1 MGLTSSEL
9 GRRLFVDVE
18 TYGARP
24 SHRTGTVD
32 DAATI
37 EWFSSL
43 LRADGATVDVE
54 SWTFPRWTAEWS
66 AELRGAN
73 GGNDDAIDSLPLF
86 YETVGSFAGDEID
99 VVPTENPGGFLSVKN
114 RRATL
119 DVPKL
124 ARATLQVPGHCIGR
138 KLRVRIDNATV
149 VEGVSANVL
158 AGYGCSFA
166 NAEILIATPLSG
178 WFHCASE
185 RGTGISIARWLAH
198 TLAEQGHRVGLLGT
212 SGHELF
218 NLGLEHH
225 LLTHSTSAKV
235 IVHIGASVGARSPD
249 SADALSD
256 SLYATSNVDGVGSE
270 LASIGYHQRVASVDP
285 KQWIGEGTR
294 WCTLGLP
301 LLSVAGMSH
310 WFHSPQDTADRT
322 SPELL
327 ERVARALLA
336 DVWALIERVGV
347 GG

>member
-1 MGLTSSEL
+1 MGLTDSEL

-18 TYGARP
+18 TYGSRR
-24 SHRTGTVD
+24 SHRIGTVD

-43 LRADGATVDVE
+43 LRSDGATVDVE
-54 SWTFPRWTAEWS
+54 PWTFPRWTAEWS

-73 GGNDDAIDSLPLF
+73 GGNGDAIDSLPLF
-86 YETVGSFAGDEID
+86 YETVGSFAGEEID

-124 ARATLQVPGHCIGR
+124 ARATLQVPGCYAGQE
-138 KLRVRIDNATV
+138 LRVRIDNAAV
-149 VEGVSANVL
+149 VEGVSANVV
-158 AGYGCSFA
+158 AGYGSFSD
-166 NAEILIATPLSG
+166 AEILIATPLSG

-185 RGTGISIARWLAH
+185 RGTGISVARWLAR
-198 TLAEQGHRVGLLGT
+198 TLAELGHRVGLLAT

-225 LLTHSTSAKV
+225 LRTHETSAKV

-249 SADALSD
+249 SVDALSD
-256 SLYATSNVDGVGSE
+256 SLYATSNVAGVGSE
-270 LASIGYHQRVASVDP
+270 LASIGYHQRMASVDP

-301 LLSVAGMSH
+301 LLSVAGLSH
-310 WFHSPQDTADRT
+310 WFHTPQDTADRT

-327 ERVARALLA
+327 ERVARALLS
-336 DVWALIERVGV
+336 DVWALIERVRV